1 MDGTP
6 EQLRQVVRLQAATG
20 RLDGHIRLGDY
31 LTFGYAAGC
40 NQRFGQ
46 VHAVHQF
53 TGGNFAGRGRA
64 DGFLNVTNLPHHR
77 RELFGQQRYSVI
89 VAFQGFIGREM
100 LLDNLRTARN
110 SGHGHMVAAFMPGIA
125 DQALA
130 DLGETVHIRQ
140 VHVFEGCRVGGLA
153 LQQGVG
159 CARLAQQ
166 VHRVQ
171 DFFFAAHT
179 GGYQH
184 GQPA

>member
-1 MDGTP
+1 M
-6 EQLRQVVRLQAATG
+6 
-20 RLDGHIRLGDY
+20 
-31 LTFGYAAGC
+31 
-40 NQRFGQ
+40 
-46 VHAVHQF
+46 
-53 TGGNFAGRGRA
+53 
-64 DGFLNVTNLPHHR
+64 
-77 RELFGQQRYSVI
+77 I

-100 LLDNLRTARN
+100 LLDNLCAARN

-130 DLGETVHIRQ
+130 DLGEAVHIRQ

-179 GGYQH
+179 GGDQH

>member
-1 MDGTP
+1 M
-6 EQLRQVVRLQAATG
+6 
-20 RLDGHIRLGDY
+20 
-31 LTFGYAAGC
+31 
-40 NQRFGQ
+40 
-46 VHAVHQF
+46 
-53 TGGNFAGRGRA
+53 
-64 DGFLNVTNLPHHR
+64 
-77 RELFGQQRYSVI
+77 I

-125 DQALA
+125 NQALA
-130 DLGETVHIRQ
+130 DLGEAVHIRQ

-184 GQPA
+184 GQPARCNIAQQFVVRQVCGGNLHARNTVIDERLHGRRIPGGAQNIQAMLLNMVEYLVHLLNTQREP